1 MDKMKVITLQ
11 KEFSRSEYLLKLDRC
26 NNLLRVYEKSESKK
40 IRGYYSLREDFSMD
54 NYDLYEEVK
63 QFKCIYGQVETPTPF
78 GVFQV
83 ENKSYDWYITP
94 YRPKNLTNIE
104 KLKFQG
110 YLEIFE
116 DYFIHSDIFAENTDG
131 TSEIVGTV
139 KDGGTTG
146 CVRVSS
152 DDLKWL
158 LDNIPVKT
166 TVML

>member
-26 NNLLRVYEKSESKK
+26 NNLLRVYEKSDPQK
-40 IRGYYSLREDFSMD
+40 IWDYYSLRKDFSMD
-54 NYDLYEEVK
+54 NYVVYEEIK
-63 QFKCIYGQVETPTPF
+63 QFNCIFGCSETPTPF

-116 DYFIHSDIFAENTDG
+116 DYFIHSDIF
-131 TSEIVGTV
+131 SEAANGETEVVGTV
-139 KDGGTTG
+139 KDNGTTG

-166 TVML
+166 TVMF

>member
-11 KEFSRSEYLLKLDRC
+11 KEFSRSKYLLKLDR
-26 NNLLRVYEKSESKK
+26 NSNLLRVYEKSDPQK
-40 IRGYYSLREDFSMD
+40 IWDYYSLRKDFSMD
-54 NYDLYEEVK
+54 KYLLYEEVK
-63 QFKCIYGQVETPTPF
+63 QFKCIYGHTETPTPF

-83 ENKSYDWYITP
+83 ENKSNDWYVTP
-94 YRPKNLTNIE
+94 YRPKNLKNVGI
-104 KLKFQG
+104 LKFQG

-131 TSEIVGTV
+131 TNEIVGTV

-146 CVRVSS
+146 CVRVNS